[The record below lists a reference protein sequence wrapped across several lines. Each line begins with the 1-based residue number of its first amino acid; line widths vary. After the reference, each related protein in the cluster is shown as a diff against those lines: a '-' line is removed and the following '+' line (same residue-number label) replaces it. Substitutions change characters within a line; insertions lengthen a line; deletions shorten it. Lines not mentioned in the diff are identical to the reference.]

1 MAELQPAL
9 SSTGH
14 RECPPR
20 LLPSYA
26 ASAYSSIYTSVLMS
40 IYPSGLPAQVTWA
53 LGPPPTPPHE
63 RAAAHRAM
71 ARVQDFGSCT
81 NPQGMVSQKH
91 RISQCLPKSK
101 VKSRANDFGVLIC
114 ILLPRPPFFCRGKA
128 QTVKQYRGFKA
139 RRPLA
144 LAGHFSQGN
153 PHFKS
158 SLKTKL
164 QFIYKHVWTRQ
175 AP

>member
-1 MAELQPAL
+1 MPAAFPPVVCRLCVQQHLYL
-9 SSTGH
+9 SIDEYLSL
-14 RECPPR
+14 RSACP
-20 LLPSYA
+20 
-26 ASAYSSIYTSVLMS
+26 
-40 IYPSGLPAQVTWA
+40 VTWA
-53 LGPPPTPPHE
+53 LGPLPPHE
-63 RAAAHRAM
+63 RAAARRAR
-71 ARVQDFGSCT
+71 ARVQDCGSRT
-81 NPQGMVSQKH
+81 NPQGTVSQKH
-91 RISQCLPKSK
+91 RICQCLTKPE
-101 VKSRANDFGVLIC
+101 VKARANDFGVLIC

-128 QTVKQYRGFKA
+128 PTVKQYRGFKA

-175 AP
+175 APQLFQLKTKSS